1 MSDLKNVVRPT
12 EIDPFIPNFRFN
24 LLSPSPLRS
33 KLCITV
39 PILIDIKRIGQIVNI
54 VGHPGRKQFHVS
66 VCPPYMLIHGDNRV
80 I

>member
-1 MSDLKNVVRPT
+1 MSDRKNVVRPT
-12 EIDPFIPNFRFN
+12 EIDPFIPNFLFN

-39 PILIDIKRIGQIVNI
+39 PLLIVIKQIGQIMKLG
-54 VGHPGRKQFHVS
+54 GHPGRKQFHAS
-66 VCPPYMLIHGDNRV
+66 VYHLYMSIHGDNRV